1 MPSKPRRQNPQGLA
15 SRSQRGSRVGA
26 RDPIDWLLEDN
37 NPSVRYLALTDLL
50 GKSKDDAEVVA
61 ARRDIMAKGSVA
73 QILAK
78 QDQGG
83 TWDKPDGFY
92 TAKFRGTVWQLIT
105 LAQLQA
111 DGGDPRIQQ
120 ACLFILESS
129 QDRESGGFSM
139 HRGIQT
145 GGGRASEVIP
155 CLTGNLT
162 WSLLRFGCLDHPAV
176 ARAIRWIITYQRFD
190 DGIDSPP
197 RGWPYDRWE
206 MCWGRHSC
214 HMGVV
219 KALKAL
225 AEIPPSLRSK
235 DVKRSLDLGVE
246 YILRHHVY
254 KRSHDLTRTA
264 KPSWLRFCFPL
275 MYRTDVLEILLLLTD
290 LGCRDPRMQAAM
302 DIVVNKQRPDGRFS
316 LDSAPNGR
324 HLVNIEAKGKPS
336 KWITLRALTVMRRWG
351 PSAHPTG

>member
-1 MPSKPRRQNPQGLA
+1 
-15 SRSQRGSRVGA
+15 
-26 RDPIDWLLEDN
+26 
-37 NPSVRYLALTDLL
+37 
-50 GKSKDDAEVVA
+50 
-61 ARRDIMAKGSVA
+61 
-73 QILAK
+73 
-78 QDQGG
+78 
-83 TWDKPDGFY
+83 
-92 TAKFRGTVWQLIT
+92 
-105 LAQLQA
+105 
-111 DGGDPRIQQ
+111 
-120 ACLFILESS
+120 
-129 QDRESGGFSM
+129 
-139 HRGIQT
+139 
-145 GGGRASEVIP
+145 
-155 CLTGNLT
+155 
-162 WSLLRFGCLDHPAV
+162 
-176 ARAIRWIITYQRFD
+176 
-190 DGIDSPP
+190 
-197 RGWPYDRWE
+197 
-206 MCWGRHSC
+206 
-214 HMGVV
+214 MGVV

-246 YILRHHVY
+246 YVLRHHVY